1 MKISGKPIRITKE
14 SGMIDRPSVRK
25 LLRQLYQRRAEVD
38 TLIRFFE
45 KYGRQ
50 AVRRAGRSKRLV
62 RVAS

>member
-1 MKISGKPIRITKE
+1 
-14 SGMIDRPSVRK
+14 MIDRPSVRR

-38 TLIRFFE
+38 SLIRFFE

-50 AVRRAGRSKRLV
+50 AVRRAGRSKRLL

>member
-1 MKISGKPIRITKE
+1 MNYRL
-14 SGMIDRPSVRK
+14 SVRR

-38 TLIRFFE
+38 SLIRFFE

-50 AVRRAGRSKRLV
+50 AVRRAARSKRLL

>member
-1 MKISGKPIRITKE
+1 
-14 SGMIDRPSVRK
+14 MIDRPSVRR

-50 AVRRAGRSKRLV
+50 AVRRTGRSKRLV
-62 RVAS
+62 RFAS